1 MKLSDWLKREEISGA
16 EFARR
21 TGISEGMISLLSRDE
36 TWLSRET
43 AQRILTATNGD
54 VTPNDF
60 MLTPEATGA
69 AQ

>member
-21 TGISEGMISLLSRDE
+21 ASLSEGMVSLLARDE

-43 AQRILTATNGD
+43 AQKILAATNGD

-60 MLTPEATGA
+60 LITEPEAA